1 MTVEQLNVI
10 ITAQTSDFKQK
21 ISEVNSALA
30 ETINLA
36 KTAADTIVGINTDNG
51 QQDGFSKDYG
61 RTAEVSGGIAFSAN
75 STDSADSAYE
85 SIYDRISGSQ
95 AKVVG
100 LRRGE
105 TLVGMMAENNSAS
118 ADGFKRPIE
127 VHTTVELDGEKL
139 GESVGVYNNSR
150 KRVLNGWG

>member
-21 ISEVNSALA
+21 ISEVNSALS
-30 ETINLA
+30 ETIELA
-36 KTAADTIVGINTDNG
+36 KTAADTIVGISADNG
-51 QQDGFSKDYG
+51 QDGFTKDFG
-61 RTAEVSGGIAFSAN
+61 RTADVGEGIESYESGTDMTVIAN
-75 STDSADSAYE
+75 E
-85 SIYDRISGSQ
+85 SIYDRISGAQ
-95 AKVVG
+95 GNVVG
-100 LRRGE
+100 LRSGE
-105 TLVGMMAENNSAS
+105 TLIGTMSENNAAS
-118 ADGFKRPIE
+118 DTGFQRPIE